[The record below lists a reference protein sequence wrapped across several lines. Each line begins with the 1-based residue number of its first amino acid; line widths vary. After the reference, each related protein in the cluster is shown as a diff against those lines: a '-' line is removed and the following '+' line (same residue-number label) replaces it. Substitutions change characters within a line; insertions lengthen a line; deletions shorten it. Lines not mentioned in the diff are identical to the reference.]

1 MAGEDVADFLM
12 GAVGGLITA
21 GESVI
26 KVAAPE
32 IEKAIT
38 AAGDALAENGL
49 DLAKV
54 LDLSGAFIPSSPLA
68 FAEALK
74 LARSLL
80 AAVPELD
87 GDTSVLKT
95 IERLDKEVAPF
106 TTQSEDVLQQVD
118 VIFKTAEQLE
128 LETQTRV
135 RNAAIDAYKALQEA
149 VDTILEIKRG
159 NARLQRVDPTAI
171 PKVDRAIEA
180 FDNLSKVSSN
190 NAWKLGKDNSALMS
204 FGDNTKTF
212 RGTLDEESA
221 KLKTQLQTNE
231 DTRTRH
237 KAHLKKLQEQESDYL
252 SRKRRANRE
261 LDDVLNNIGYV
272 FAPSGRENQRAIIRS
287 ADESLKTNRTTQR
300 GVINK
305 IRGLHLLDTL
315 IRWASRALDVV
326 IESVARIAQDFQA
339 KFRRITDAQ
348 QTHDRLFAGLLSIAN
363 AVQDANIKTS
373 RDNALRVVL
382 GVLKKYHDLRVDHS
396 SLDIPGI
403 EDRPIQTNIVKKLG
417 ESTVRQLLLPPVP
430 PEDDGDDAINNM

>member
-21 GESVI
+21 GESALR
-26 KVAAPE
+26 VAAPE

-38 AAGDALAENGL
+38 AAREALAENGL

-74 LARSLL
+74 LAKSLL

-87 GDTSVLKT
+87 ADTSVLKT

-106 TTQSEDVLQQVD
+106 TSQSENILQQVD
-118 VIFKTAEQLE
+118 VIIKTGEQLE
-128 LETQTRV
+128 LETHTRV
-135 RNAAIDAYKALQEA
+135 RNAAIDAYKVLQEA
-149 VDTILEIKRG
+149 VDTILEVKRG
-159 NARLQRVDPTAI
+159 NARLQRVDPTII
-171 PKVDRAIEA
+171 PKVERAIEA
-180 FDNLSKVSSN
+180 FDNLSKVSSS
-190 NAWKLGKDNSALMS
+190 NAWKLGKDSSALMS

-212 RGTLDEESA
+212 RGTLDDERA
-221 KLKTQLQTNE
+221 KLVTQLQTNDE
-231 DTRTRH
+231 TRDRH
-237 KAHLKKLQEQESDYL
+237 KKHQKRLQDQEADYL
-252 SRKRRANRE
+252 SRRRRAHGE
-261 LDDVLNNIGYV
+261 LDDFFNNLGYA

-287 ADESLKTNRTTQR
+287 AEESLKTNRSAQR
-300 GVINK
+300 AVQNK
-305 IRGLHLLDTL
+305 IRGLYLLDTL
-315 IRWASRALDVV
+315 IRWATRALDVV

-348 QTHDRLFAGLLSIAN
+348 QIHDRLFAGLLSIAN

-417 ESTVRQLLLPPVP
+417 ESAVRQLLLPPVP
-430 PEDDGDDAINNM
+430 PEDDGDNSINDL